1 MRKNRTKEEEQ
12 EDAREAD
19 FLNQIK
25 SFFGFSDKKETPV
38 AGQPVHPATS
48 TEPVTSELPP
58 STTPPS
64 AASVEPLTSSSQAGG
79 RRRKH
84 KRKSKKHKR
93 KTRRTRKKRRSRRKI
108 SAFFL
113 VHNFK

>member
-1 MRKNRTKEEEQ
+1 MRKNRTKRRRTRSQ
-12 EDAREAD
+12 RGG

-25 SFFGFSDKKETPV
+25 SFFGFGDKKETPV

-64 AASVEPLTSSSQAGG
+64 HASVEPLTSSSQQVVADANTKEKVKNIKEKQEEPVKREDLAGED
-79 RRRKH
+79 KCV
-84 KRKSKKHKR
+84 
-93 KTRRTRKKRRSRRKI
+93 
-108 SAFFL
+108 FL